1 MQEAYVLHDQYRNQ
15 SMYNYISG
23 STRPLYFKRPLVPT
37 MTDTP
42 IKLSQPPVQQVKEQP
57 PPAKVTIERVKDVEI
72 QTDYREAEAQT
83 DPYTPAHDQNE
94 DQNIEIL
101 ALQHLKWDKGLPAS
115 IEELESIEW
124 NREKVWFENALP
136 PISDE
141 ASFKLRRVL
150 MKSQEEREW
159 KKKETDIKINQNE
172 RLYLLQEAL
181 KEREKD
187 VEEKNAQRIE
197 SIKIKKTEL
206 KNRMVAKIQKRK
218 IKILRKMQKSRKEID
233 NEDKGREIIEDYANF
248 ASKVYAGITREGL
261 SLDKIASKYEVQ
273 PVALNTYKGLTELS
287 TTIKPSILETT
298 VNVAQFIKIIEK
310 DYTRL
315 EIQHKIEVNKARNQI
330 FGLNK
335 QDQSNDTQADHIGNK
350 NIIIRPATPTYNQ
363 EFENGDVKRQQ
374 MKFENYEQFKEEAV
388 KRQSE
393 DKKNSAVILLQRLF
407 RGRAMQNIMYE
418 GKEKRTALIEELLT
432 VAKIPDLPEAEQEE
446 ILMQQHEEKVKN
458 AALEAIQGEVIA
470 ETLDMLSKELL
481 RIKQEKRIAQMVKS
495 AEEDRRL
502 REIQEA
508 GTRQAE
514 QILRDRE
521 DVQYNQ
527 IMRVHQGTVD
537 TYLHWI
543 FKNTIEQ
550 AATRQATIM
559 TNLRKQK
566 MNTPVEYFERKYNSD
581 ETIIKDLVQ
590 QFLIPN
596 VQRSKLQ
603 KQIQIE
609 ERRFN
614 EAAKKSIQATLSQA
628 AQQINQK

>member
-15 SMYNYISG
+15 SMQNYISG
-23 STRPLYFKRPLVPT
+23 SSRPLYFKRPLVPT
-37 MTDTP
+37 MSDTP
-42 IKLSQPPVQQVKEQP
+42 IKLSQPPVQQIKEQV

-72 QTDYREAEAQT
+72 QTDYRDAEAQT

-94 DQNIEIL
+94 DQTIEIL

-159 KKKETDIKINQNE
+159 KKKETDIKITQNE

-287 TTIKPSILETT
+287 STIKPSILETT
-298 VNVAQFIKIIEK
+298 VNVGQFIKTIEK

-330 FGLNK
+330 YGSNN
-335 QDQSNDTQADHIGNK
+335 QDQSNESQADHIGNK
-350 NIIIRPATPTYNQ
+350 NIIIRPPTPTYNQ
-363 EFENGDVKRQQ
+363 EFENGDLKKQEI
-374 MKFENYEQFKEEAV
+374 KFENYEQFKEEAI
-388 KRQSE
+388 KKQGE
-393 DKKNSAVILLQRLF
+393 DKRNSAVVLLQRLF

-481 RIKQEKRIAQMVKS
+481 RIKQERRISQMMKS

-559 TNLRKQK
+559 TNLRKSK
-566 MNTPVEYFERKYNSD
+566 MNAPVEHFERKYNSD

-614 EAAKKSIQATLSQA
+614 EAAKKSIQATLSSA
-628 AQQINQK
+628 AQQLNQQ